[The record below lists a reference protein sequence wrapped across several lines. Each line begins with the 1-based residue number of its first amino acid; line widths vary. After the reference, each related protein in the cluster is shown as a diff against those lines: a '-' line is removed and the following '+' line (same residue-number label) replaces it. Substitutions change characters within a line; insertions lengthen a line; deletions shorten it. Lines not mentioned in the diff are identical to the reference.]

1 MVETTY
7 TPSPEMLAL
16 ANKRKELRQERQDIR
31 SHIEYLQ
38 KKIERTTGKI
48 EMVQEAMDELRLR
61 EAPDPNTLPGLEFD
75 EGEDG

>member
-31 SHIEYLQ
+31 SHIEHLQ
-38 KKIERTTGKI
+38 KKVERTTGKI
-48 EMVQEAMDELRLR
+48 EMVQEAMDELRMR
-61 EAPDPNTLPGLEFD
+61 ENPDPNTLPGLEFD

>member
-1 MVETTY
+1 MEETTY

-38 KKIERTTGKI
+38 KKVERTTGKI
-48 EMVQEAMDELRLR
+48 EMVQEAIDELRMK
-61 EAPDPNTLPGLEFD
+61 ENPDLNTLPGLEFD